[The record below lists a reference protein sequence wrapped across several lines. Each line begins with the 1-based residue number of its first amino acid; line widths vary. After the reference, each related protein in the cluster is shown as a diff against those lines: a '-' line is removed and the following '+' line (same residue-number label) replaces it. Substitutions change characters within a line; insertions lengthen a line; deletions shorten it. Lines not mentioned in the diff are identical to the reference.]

1 MLYLWLLELLRLK
14 LLLRLLELLLLW
26 LESRGSW
33 LLELLLCRSS
43 GRLGTSG
50 AAIGVTAEKVVE
62 RAGDT
67 AEKAALGKGRAESE
81 NTQAYQ

>member
-1 MLYLWLLELLRLK
+1 M
-14 LLLRLLELLLLW
+14 
-26 LESRGSW
+26 
-33 LLELLLCRSS
+33 ELLLCRSS
-43 GRLGTSG
+43 RRLGTSG
-50 AAIGVTAEKVVE
+50 AAIGITAEKVVE